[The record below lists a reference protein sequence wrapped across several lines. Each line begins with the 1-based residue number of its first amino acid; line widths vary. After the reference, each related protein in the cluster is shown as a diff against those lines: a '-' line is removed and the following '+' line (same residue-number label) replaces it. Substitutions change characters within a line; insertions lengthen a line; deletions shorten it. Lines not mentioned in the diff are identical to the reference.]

1 MPSPADLGEVLPLS
15 VAAVSGYLLGSLPF
29 GFLVARSRGVNIF
42 EVGSRSC
49 GATNVRRVLGGGPG
63 SAVFALDTL
72 KGAVAAGWPLLL
84 AALWTPGGRPPVA
97 WTVVP
102 ATHQLALVMG
112 YVGLG
117 FALVGH
123 SFSCFTGFRGGK
135 GVSTAAGGFLVLLPG
150 VALIS
155 SAVWLAVFYPTRYV
169 SLASILAALCLPL
182 LAVLL
187 GSGAIATWVTV
198 VVALFVVVRHRA
210 NVKRLLNGT
219 EKKFERKKPDE
230 PPPGAKP

>member
-1 MPSPADLGEVLPLS
+1 
-15 VAAVSGYLLGSLPF
+15 
-29 GFLVARSRGVNIF
+29 
-42 EVGSRSC
+42 
-49 GATNVRRVLGGGPG
+49 
-63 SAVFALDTL
+63 VFALDTL

-84 AALWTPGGRPPVA
+84 AALWSSGVRQSAGAGGPPVA
-97 WTVVP
+97 SMVVP

-135 GVSTAAGGFLVLLPG
+135 GVSTAAGGFLVLLPC

-155 SAVWLAVFYPTRYV
+155 SAVWVLVFYPTRYV

-182 LAVLL
+182 FAIIL
-187 GSGAIATWVTV
+187 GSGAIATWVTA

-210 NVKRLLNGT
+210 NVKRLLTGT
-219 EKKFERKKPDE
+219 EKKFERKKPDG